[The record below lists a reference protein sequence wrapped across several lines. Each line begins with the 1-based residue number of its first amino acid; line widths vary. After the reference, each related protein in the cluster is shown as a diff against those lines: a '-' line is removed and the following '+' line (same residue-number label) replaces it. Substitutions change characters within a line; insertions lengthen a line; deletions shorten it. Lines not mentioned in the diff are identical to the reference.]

1 MCCSKTIYI
10 TTCDTFLNGNLF
22 YNSLCKPQTV
32 SQIIVIISFYQEKT
46 GGVKARKYLDFL
58 DILLTARDE
67 SGNGLLPLE
76 IRNEVDTF
84 LFEGTWDAFYT
95 DFCYRM
101 VVTFLIL

>member
-1 MCCSKTIYI
+1 MAIFS
-10 TTCDTFLNGNLF
+10 
-22 YNSLCKPQTV
+22 
-32 SQIIVIISFYQEKT
+32 IIVYASPRLFPRLLSLYHFYQEKT